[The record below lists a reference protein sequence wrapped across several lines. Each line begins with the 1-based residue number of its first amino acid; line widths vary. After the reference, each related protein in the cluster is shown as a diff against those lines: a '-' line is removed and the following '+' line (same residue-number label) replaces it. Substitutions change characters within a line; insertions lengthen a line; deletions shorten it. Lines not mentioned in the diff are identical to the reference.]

1 MQKIAVIT
9 DSCSDLSF
17 DTLEKYQI
25 TMFPIR
31 IIYKERDYLDKI
43 EISSEEMYARLKDEI
58 PSTSL
63 PDLHYCEVKIDELKA
78 QGFTDFII
86 IGISS
91 NLSGT
96 LNALRILGEHN
107 TDVNFYFFDTLTLGY
122 PQGVIALE
130 AASLVLAGESA
141 ETIMSKLENI
151 RKRTHGYI
159 ALDTLEY
166 LKKGGRIGKVTATLG
181 EFIKLKP
188 IISSNDDGVLYT
200 HCKVRGKKQSLS
212 KVKEIILSYLEKG
225 KCSVWVLQ
233 GDALVEGTALF
244 NELKSH
250 PNINRLSLEKVGP
263 SMGVHTGPG
272 VVGFAILEEY

>member
-17 DTLEKYQI
+17 DTLKKYQI

-43 EISSEEMYARLKDEI
+43 EISSEEMYARLKNEI

-63 PDLHYCEVKIDELKA
+63 PDLHYCEVKVNELKSE
-78 QGFTDFII
+78 GFTDFII
-86 IGISS
+86 IGVSS

-96 LNALRILGEHN
+96 LNALRVLAEHHPD
-107 TDVNFYFFDTLTLGY
+107 TQFHFFDTLTLGY
-122 PQGVIALE
+122 PQGVIAVE
-130 AASLVLAGESA
+130 AAALVLAGASV
-141 ETIMSKLENI
+141 ETVLSKLEDI

-166 LKKGGRIGKVTATLG
+166 LKKGGRIGKVSATLG
-181 EFIKLKP
+181 ELIKLKP
-188 IISSNDDGVLYT
+188 IISSDDEGILYT
-200 HCKVRGKKQSLS
+200 YCKVRGKKQSLS
-212 KVKEIILSYLEKG
+212 KVKEILLSYLEKG
-225 KCSVWVLQ
+225 TCSVWVLQ
-233 GDALVEGTALF
+233 GDALAEATVLWE
-244 NELKSH
+244 ELKSH

-272 VVGFAILEEY
+272 VVGFAILEEH

>member
-17 DTLEKYQI
+17 DTLTKYQI

-43 EISSEEMYARLKDEI
+43 EISSEEMYARLKNEI

-63 PDLHYCEVKIDELKA
+63 PDLHYCEVKVNKLKSE
-78 QGFTDFII
+78 GFTDFII
-86 IGISS
+86 IGVSS

-96 LNALRILGEHN
+96 LNALRVLAEHHP
-107 TDVNFYFFDTLTLGY
+107 DVQFHFFDTLTLGY
-122 PQGVIALE
+122 PQGVIAVE
-130 AASLVLAGESA
+130 AATLVLTGSSVEAVL
-141 ETIMSKLENI
+141 SKLEDI

-166 LKKGGRIGKVTATLG
+166 LKKGGRIGKVSATLG
-181 EFIKLKP
+181 ELIKLKP
-188 IISSNDDGVLYT
+188 IISSDDEGILYT
-200 HCKVRGKKQSLS
+200 YCKVRGKKQSLS
-212 KVKEIILSYLEKG
+212 KVKEILLSYLEKG
-225 KCSVWVLQ
+225 KCSVWILQ
-233 GDALVEGTALF
+233 GDALAEATILWE
-244 NELKSH
+244 ELKSH

-272 VVGFAILEEY
+272 VVGFAILEEH

>member
-43 EISSEEMYARLKDEI
+43 EISSEEMHARLKDEV

-63 PDLHYCEVKIDELKA
+63 PDLHYCEVKVHELKA
-78 QGFTDFII
+78 EGFTDFII
-86 IGISS
+86 IGVSP

-96 LNALRILGEHN
+96 LNALRILTEHHP
-107 TDVNFYFFDTLTLGY
+107 DAHFHFFDTLTLGY
-122 PQGVIALE
+122 PQDIIAVE
-130 AASLVLAGESA
+130 AASLVLAGASVD
-141 ETIMSKLENI
+141 IVMSKLENI

-159 ALDTLEY
+159 ALNTLEY
-166 LKKGGRIGKVTATLG
+166 LK
-181 EFIKLKP
+181 
-188 IISSNDDGVLYT
+188 
-200 HCKVRGKKQSLS
+200 
-212 KVKEIILSYLEKG
+212 KG

-233 GDALVEGTALF
+233 GDALAEATALWE
-244 NELKSH
+244 ELKSH
-250 PNINRLSLEKVGP
+250 QNINRLSLEKVGP
-263 SMGVHTGPG
+263 SMGVHTGSG

>member
-17 DTLEKYQI
+17 DTLKKYQI

-43 EISSEEMYARLKDEI
+43 EISSEEMYACLKDEI

-63 PDLHYCEVKIDELKA
+63 PDLHYCEVKVNELKSE
-78 QGFTDFII
+78 GFTDFII
-86 IGISS
+86 IGVSS

-96 LNALRILGEHN
+96 LNALRVLTEHHP
-107 TDVNFYFFDTLTLGY
+107 DVHFHFFDTLTLGY
-122 PQGVIALE
+122 PQGVIAVE
-130 AASLVLAGESA
+130 AAALVLDGASV
-141 ETIMSKLENI
+141 ETVLSKLEDI

-166 LKKGGRIGKVTATLG
+166 LKKGGRIGKVSATLG
-181 EFIKLKP
+181 ELIKLKP
-188 IISSNDDGVLYT
+188 IISSDDEGILYT
-200 HCKVRGKKQSLS
+200 YCKVRGKKQSLS
-212 KVKEIILSYLEKG
+212 KVKEILLSYLEKG

-233 GDALVEGTALF
+233 GDALAEATTLWE
-244 NELKSH
+244 ELKSH